1 MKLDGQVAVIVGG
14 ARGIGETIAHTFS
27 KEGAS
32 LVLVDLEKMKPQ
44 LDGVAQAISQ
54 EGGKAIALTADC
66 SDDRQVNAFV
76 DEIVRRF
83 GKIDVLVNSA
93 GFRGP
98 LVPVTDISEKEFDDV
113 ILYNLKLVFLC
124 CRAVL
129 KQMVKQKSGSIV
141 SISGTA
147 GREGMAM
154 RGSLCAAKWG
164 VVGLTQTIAKEY
176 GPHGIRANIICPGG
190 MDEPDLR
197 EMYAQ
202 RAKNLGMTVEA
213 HEAQILA
220 LTPLRKYAKHEEVAQ
235 AALFLA
241 SSDSSHTTGESLN
254 VSGGQI
260 DELSRNRLSPFGKKI
275 SIEIAASAP
284 KSFRRRMQR
293 NCQRTVRRV
302 AAHALQRQRSRLLPY
317 NFVLA
322 CFESGADRADDFVG
336 DVWRGCKPR
345 NR

>member
-1 MKLDGQVAVIVGG
+1 MKLEGQVALIIGG
-14 ARGIGETIAHTFS
+14 GRGIGEAIAHTFS

-32 LVLVDLEKMKPQ
+32 LVLVDLEKMKPE
-44 LDGVAQAISQ
+44 LDGVVQSISR
-54 EGGKAIALTADC
+54 EAGKAIALTADC
-66 SDDRQVNAFV
+66 SDDRQVNALV
-76 DEIVRRF
+76 DETVKRF
-83 GKIDVLVNSA
+83 GKIDILINSA

-98 LVPVTDISEKEFDDV
+98 LVQVTEISEKEFDDV
-113 ILYNLKLVFLC
+113 VLYNLKLVFLC

-190 MDEPDLR
+190 MDEPELR

-202 RAKNLGMTVEA
+202 RAKNLGMSTEA
-213 HEAQILA
+213 HEAQILS
-220 LTPLRKYAKHEEVAQ
+220 LTPLRKYAKHEEIAN

-254 VSGGQI
+254 VSGG
-260 DELSRNRLSPFGKKI
+260 RLMS
-275 SIEIAASAP
+275 
-284 KSFRRRMQR
+284 
-293 NCQRTVRRV
+293 
-302 AAHALQRQRSRLLPY
+302 
-317 NFVLA
+317 
-322 CFESGADRADDFVG
+322 
-336 DVWRGCKPR
+336 
-345 NR
+345 

>member
-1 MKLDGQVAVIVGG
+1 MKLKDHVALIIGG

-27 KEGAS
+27 REGAS
-32 LVLVDLEKMKPQ
+32 LVLVDLPKMQKE
-44 LDGVAQAISQ
+44 LDGVVEAVTQK
-54 EGGKAIALTADC
+54 GGKAFSIAADC
-66 SDDRQVNAFV
+66 SDDKQVHNLV
-76 DEIVRRF
+76 DETVRRC
-83 GKIDVLVNSA
+83 GKIDVLINSA

-98 LVPVTDISEKEFDDV
+98 LVPVTEITEKEFDEV
-113 ILYNLKLVFLC
+113 VLYNLKLVFLC

-190 MDEPDLR
+190 MDEPELR
-197 EMYAQ
+197 EMYAE
-202 RAKNLGMTVEA
+202 RAKNLGMTAEA
-213 HEAQILA
+213 HEKQILS
-220 LTPLRKYAKHEEVAQ
+220 LTPLRKYAKHEEVAS

-254 VSGGQI
+254 VSGG
-260 DELSRNRLSPFGKKI
+260 RLMS
-275 SIEIAASAP
+275 
-284 KSFRRRMQR
+284 
-293 NCQRTVRRV
+293 
-302 AAHALQRQRSRLLPY
+302 
-317 NFVLA
+317 
-322 CFESGADRADDFVG
+322 
-336 DVWRGCKPR
+336 
-345 NR
+345 